1 MLRICIIMHCTGFP
15 GAPSAIR
22 ISKSAE
28 GAHLSWEPPQN
39 SAGAITEYSVYLGL
53 KPQPTAQP
61 GDHWLL

>member
-1 MLRICIIMHCTGFP
+1 MCIHSTGFP

-61 GDHWLL
+61 GP